1 MNQRITLGL
10 AMLASA
16 AFGAVAV
23 NGLNA
28 QTKAP
33 GAYAVIDISEI
44 TDSDTFVKQLLPKA
58 TPPVTA
64 AGG

>member
-1 MNQRITLGL
+1 MKQPIGLGL

-23 NGLNA
+23 NELKA
-28 QTKAP
+28 QNKAA

-44 TDSDTFVKQLLPKA
+44 TDAETFTKQLLPKRR
-58 TPPVTA
+58 PR
-64 AGG
+64 